1 MARLA
6 WNGQQRRKFLKALQA
21 WSQTHGRQLPW
32 RSCGN
37 PYWVWLSEIMLQ
49 QTTVAAVIPY
59 FERFLTRFPTL
70 SELASA
76 EVDDVLRLWEGLG
89 YYSRAR
95 NLYAAARRIVTEFGG
110 EFPREIEQLRQ
121 LPGIGRYTAGAIA
134 SFAFDAA
141 APIVEANTQRLYA
154 RLLGEDREIKGTAA
168 QSALWEFADFLVS
181 APATGRS
188 PPPQDRFGP
197 GAINQALMDL
207 GATVCTPTL
216 PSCTACP
223 VAQWCSALANN
234 CQHTIPRLAT
244 RPSITHMEDAT
255 VAIVR
260 SGRFLLRRRPTGERW
275 AGLWDFPRYTI
286 PVGESLATVVTQGVW
301 QQTGLR
307 IELGQQVAEF
317 KHSVTRYRITLRCL
331 HGTVTAG
338 DLLADADAC
347 WVRSEELEAYALSVT
362 GRKFARWLQQQS

>member
-1 MARLA
+1 
-6 WNGQQRRKFLKALQA
+6 
-21 WSQTHGRQLPW
+21 
-32 RSCGN
+32 
-37 PYWVWLSEIMLQ
+37 MLQ

-95 NLYAAARRIVTEFGG
+95 NLHAAARRIVTEFGG

-154 RLLGEDREIKGTAA
+154 RLLGEERELKAPAA
-168 QSALWEFADFLVS
+168 QRAMWDIAGILVG
-181 APATGRS
+181 APASGQTQRPMDG
-188 PPPQDRFGP
+188 FGP

-216 PSCTACP
+216 PNCPTCP
-223 VAQWCSALANN
+223 VAEWCSALANN
-234 CQHTIPRLAT
+234 RQHEIPRPAT
-244 RPSITHMEDAT
+244 RPVITHLEDAT

-260 SGRFLLRRRPTGERW
+260 SGRFLLRRRPAGERW

-286 PVGESLATVVTQGVW
+286 PGGESLATVVTQGVW

-317 KHSVTRYRITLRCL
+317 KHSVTRYRITLRCF

-338 DLLADADAC
+338 DLLEGADAC
-347 WVRSEELEAYALSVT
+347 WVRREELGAYALSVT
-362 GRKFARWLQQQS
+362 GRKFARWLQGESQRSVSD